1 MEGSAQSLWERCLP
15 IIRNNVDEKQYR
27 TWFEPIQI
35 ISFEKQVLTFGLPS
49 QYFYEFLSEHFGRLI
64 FSVVRRVFG
73 EGTQLKYS
81 LMVDQTHHLTVDIEP
96 VNTQPLTPRAKIQAT
111 GSNRAPS
118 PLQAPMPQDLDPQLN
133 RNYSFENFIEGV
145 SNKLPRSVGQ
155 AIAEHPKQST
165 FNPLFIYGASGV
177 GKTHLVNAIGAKIK
191 ELHPTKRVLYVSA
204 HLFQVQYT
212 DSVRKNTVNDFIN
225 FYQTIDVLIIDDVQ
239 EFASLTKT
247 QNTFFHIF
255 NHLHQNGRQ
264 LILTS
269 DRPPTALQ
277 GMEERLLT
285 RFKWGLLAELEKPNQ
300 QLRHDILENKIRQD
314 GLKIPEEVIDFVS
327 ENVNDSVRE
336 LEGIVN
342 SLMAYSVVWNR
353 DIDLPLAEQIL
364 KRAVKQENKP
374 VTIDFI
380 LDKVCGYF
388 NVKQE
393 DVFTKCRKQ
402 PVAQVRQ
409 IAMYLAQKHTN
420 LSLARIGS
428 LIGKRTHATVLHSC
442 SVVEDRLH
450 VDKAF
455 KSKMDEIEKLLL
467 SILKNIRRTC
477 FCKCAGSFLGIWR
490 AGSPPHIRALFLDD
504 LDGLLYSVA
513 IQIQEIHTFTQV
525 PHLQFGCP
533 CRHFVLCHDGSRQ

>member
-1 MEGSAQSLWERCLP
+1 MEGLAQSLWTDQCLP
-15 IIRNNVDEKQYR
+15 IIRNNVDEKQFR
-27 TWFEPIQI
+27 TWFDPIRI
-35 ISFEKQVLTFGLPS
+35 ISFEQQVLTFGLPS

-73 EGTQLKYS
+73 EDTQLKYS

-96 VNTQPLTPRAKIQAT
+96 VSSQVMPARARQAAD
-111 GSNRAPS
+111 GNKAPS

-133 RNYSFENFIEGV
+133 RNYNFENFIEGM

-155 AIAEHPKQST
+155 AIAEHPKQTT
-165 FNPLFIYGASGV
+165 FNPLFIYGPSGV
-177 GKTHLVNAIGAKIK
+177 GKTHLVNAIGTRIK
-191 ELHPTKRVLYVSA
+191 ELYPMKRVLYVSA

-255 NHLHQNGRQ
+255 NHLHQNGKQ

-277 GMEERLLT
+277 GMEDRLLT
-285 RFKWGLLAELEKPNQ
+285 RFKWGLLAEVEKPNQ
-300 QLRHDILENKIRQD
+300 QLRHDILESKIRRE
-314 GLKIPEEVIDFVS
+314 GLKIPEDVVDFVS

-336 LEGIVN
+336 LEGVVN

-364 KRAVKQENKP
+364 KRAVKTENKP
-374 VTIDFI
+374 ITIDMI
-380 LDKVCGYF
+380 LDKVCNYF

-420 LSLARIGS
+420 LSLARIGA

-442 SVVEDRLH
+442 NVVEDRLH
-450 VDKAF
+450 VDKNF
-455 KSKMDEIEKLLL
+455 KSKMDEIEKLL
-467 SILKNIRRTC
+467 KAR
-477 FCKCAGSFLGIWR
+477 
-490 AGSPPHIRALFLDD
+490 
-504 LDGLLYSVA
+504 
-513 IQIQEIHTFTQV
+513 
-525 PHLQFGCP
+525 
-533 CRHFVLCHDGSRQ
+533 

>member
-1 MEGSAQSLWERCLP
+1 MEGSAQSLWEQCLP
-15 IIRNNVDEKQYR
+15 IIRNNVGEKLYE
-27 TWFEPIQI
+27 TWFTPIQI
-35 ISFEKQVLTFGLPS
+35 MSFENQVLTFGLPS
-49 QYFYEFLSEHFGRLI
+49 PYFYEYLSERFGGLI
-64 FSVVRRVFG
+64 YSVVRRVFG
-73 EGTQLKYS
+73 ENTQLKYI
-81 LMVDQTHHLTVDIEP
+81 LLVDKTHHLTMDIKP
-96 VNTQPLTPRAKIQAT
+96 TVRPSQPTWSQTPRTEANQ
-111 GSNRAPS
+111 APS
-118 PLQAPMPQDLDPQLN
+118 LLQAPLPQDLDPQLN
-133 RNYSFENFIEGV
+133 RNYSFENFIEGI

-155 AIAEHPKQST
+155 AIAEHPEQST
-165 FNPLFIYGASGV
+165 FNPLFIYGPSGV
-177 GKTHLVNAIGAKIK
+177 GKTHLVNAIGTRIK
-191 ELHPTKRVLYVSA
+191 ELYPTKRVLYVSA

-239 EFASLTKT
+239 EFASLNKT

-255 NHLHQNGRQ
+255 NHLHQNGKQ

-314 GLKIPEEVIDFVS
+314 GLKIPEDVVDFVS

-336 LEGIVN
+336 LEGVVN

-364 KRAVKQENKP
+364 KRAVKAENKP
-374 VTIDFI
+374 ITIDLI

-393 DVFTKCRKQ
+393 EVFTKCRKQ

-420 LSLARIGS
+420 LSLARIGT

-442 SVVEDRLH
+442 NVVEDRLH
-450 VDKAF
+450 VDKNF
-455 KSKMDEIEKLLL
+455 KSKMEEIEKLL
-467 SILKNIRRTC
+467 KTR
-477 FCKCAGSFLGIWR
+477 
-490 AGSPPHIRALFLDD
+490 
-504 LDGLLYSVA
+504 
-513 IQIQEIHTFTQV
+513 
-525 PHLQFGCP
+525 
-533 CRHFVLCHDGSRQ
+533 